1 MKTLEEIGKSAKV
14 AEPVLRIMGTNQKN
28 EALLHVAE
36 KLLEEKAFILAENVK
51 DVEKATANGMAQG
64 MIDRLMLDDNRI
76 EGMAEGIRQVA
87 ALPDPVG
94 EVTSMKQRP
103 NGLMIGWKKVPLGVI
118 GMIYESR
125 PNVTADAFALCF
137 KAGNVVILRGRK

>member
-1 MKTLEEIGKSAKV
+1 MKAAIDLHAVGYVEK
-14 AEPVLRIMGTNQKN
+14 PVNVNL
-28 EALLHVAE
+28 
-36 KLLEEKAFILAENVK
+36 LAENVK

-76 EGMAEGIRQVA
+76 EGMAEGSRQVA

-103 NGLMIGWKKVPLGVI
+103 N
-118 GMIYESR
+118 
-125 PNVTADAFALCF
+125 
-137 KAGNVVILRGRK
+137 

>member
-1 MKTLEEIGKSAKV
+1 
-14 AEPVLRIMGTNQKN
+14 MGTNQKN

-36 KLLEEKAFILAENVK
+36 KLLEEKAFVLVENVK

-103 NGLMIGWKKVPLGVI
+103 NGLMIGWKKVPLGR
-118 GMIYESR
+118 YR
-125 PNVTADAFALCF
+125 YDL
-137 KAGNVVILRGRK
+137 

>member
-1 MKTLEEIGKSAKV
+1 MKTLEEIGKSAKA

-36 KLLEEKAFILAENVK
+36 KLLEEKAFVLAENVK

-76 EGMAEGIRQVA
+76 EGMAEGIRQGGSA
-87 ALPDPVG
+87 ADP
-94 EVTSMKQRP
+94 
-103 NGLMIGWKKVPLGVI
+103 
-118 GMIYESR
+118 
-125 PNVTADAFALCF
+125 
-137 KAGNVVILRGRK
+137 